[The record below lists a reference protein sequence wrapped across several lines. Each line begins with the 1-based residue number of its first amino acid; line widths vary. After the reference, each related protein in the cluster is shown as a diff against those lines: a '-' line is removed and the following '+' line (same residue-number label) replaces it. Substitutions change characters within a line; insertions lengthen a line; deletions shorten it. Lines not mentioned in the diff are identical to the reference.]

1 MAEDPYKL
9 LGVEKTATEAQIRAA
24 YRKLAKKHH
33 PDLNPG
39 DKAAEERFK
48 AISAANELLSDTD
61 KRARFDRGEIDAA
74 GQERPERQYYRDYA
88 GSAGARGYA
97 GAGGGQPPPGWQ
109 GGEDVD
115 LGDILGEMFGQRR
128 PAGPRRGA
136 DRRYS
141 LAIGL
146 LDAVNGARQTITL
159 PDGGT
164 LEVVIP
170 AGIDDGQTLRLRGR
184 GGPGAEGGPAG
195 DALISVQVYPHP
207 LFRREGGDILLE
219 LPVSLREAV
228 LGGKVTVPTPS
239 GAVALSVPAGAQ
251 NGRRMRLRGR
261 GVPAHGGKPAGDL
274 IVTLKLMLGPADPAL
289 VEFLRANPGPAF
301 DPRVGLGGEAT

>member
-1 MAEDPYKL
+1 MAEDPYKV
-9 LGVEKTATEAQIRAA
+9 LGVDKTATEAQIRGA

-48 AISAANELLSDTD
+48 AVSAANELLSDPER
-61 KRARFDRGEIDAA
+61 RAKYDRGEIDAA

-88 GSAGARGYA
+88 AA
-97 GAGGGQPPPGWQ
+97 GAGGGRAPPGWQ
-109 GGEDVD
+109 GAEDLD
-115 LGDILGEMFGQRR
+115 LGDILGEMFSHRR

-146 LDAVNGARQTITL
+146 LDAVNGTRQTITL
-159 PDGGT
+159 PEGGT
-164 LEVVIP
+164 LEVRIP
-170 AGIDDGQTLRLRGR
+170 AGIEDGQTLRLRGR
-184 GGPGAEGGPAG
+184 GAPGIEGGQAG
-195 DALISVQVYPHP
+195 DALITVQVYPHP
-207 LFRREGGDILLE
+207 LFRREGSDILME

-228 LGGKVTVPTPS
+228 LGAKVTVPTPS
-239 GAVALSVPAGAQ
+239 GAVALAVPAGAQ

-261 GVPAHGGKPAGDL
+261 GVPAHGARQAGDL
-274 IVTLKLMLGPADPAL
+274 IVTLKLVLGPEEPAL
-289 VEFLRANPGPAF
+289 AEFLRANPGPDF
-301 DPRVGLGGEAT
+301 DPRAGLGKEAS